1 MELMTPQGGTIFWT
15 TVTFVALLL
24 IMWKSA
30 WKPIIQALN
39 ERETKIKESL
49 NAADKAKQDVEQALA
64 DQQDLIAVSKK
75 EAQEIIDKSR
85 KSAEM
90 VKEEIIEKAKTEA
103 GNMLTNAKREI
114 ELSRDQAIEEIQGM
128 AVELSMAATKK
139 LIGKAL
145 DKSKHEALIQDSLKK
160 MEDMN

>member
-103 GNMLTNAKREI
+103 ENMLTNAKREI
-114 ELSRDQAIEEIQGM
+114 ELSRDQAIEEIQSM

>member
-103 GNMLTNAKREI
+103 ENMLTNAKREI

>member
-49 NAADKAKQDVEQALA
+49 NAADKAKQDVQLALEN
-64 DQQDLIAVSKK
+64 QQNVIAAAKK
-75 EAQEIIDKSR
+75 DAQEIIDKSQ

-103 GNMLTNAKREI
+103 ENMLTNAKKEI

>member
-49 NAADKAKQDVEQALA
+49 NAADKAKQDVQLALEN
-64 DQQDLIAVSKK
+64 QQNVIAAAKK
-75 EAQEIIDKSR
+75 DAQEIIDKSQ

-103 GNMLTNAKREI
+103 ENMLTNAKREI